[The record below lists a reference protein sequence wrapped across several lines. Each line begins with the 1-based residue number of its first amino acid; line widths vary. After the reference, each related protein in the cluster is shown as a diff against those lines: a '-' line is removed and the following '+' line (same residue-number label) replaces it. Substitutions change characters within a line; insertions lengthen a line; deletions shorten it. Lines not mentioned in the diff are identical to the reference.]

1 MLKTQLANSI
11 EINNNNI
18 LFENNLLDNNLY
30 ISLLDDV
37 IEFNKKKIYDDLE
50 NVIKIYF
57 PLISNKDIISYD
69 VFLTKKTELLKN
81 TQEFIDND
89 NFVNKN
95 KFIDT
100 IYNIYYNSD
109 IFKTKIN
116 GIYSINFNMYSNINL
131 NLSIETLFKLFN
143 STINI
148 PFIKFNPG
156 KKIENM
162 YRLYCNKISKNNN
175 KIPFLKKENIVKYAK
190 TIGKINTISMAIQ
203 DNSSKFKKIKDFL
216 VEINSSGIININ
228 INFKSQTNKEEVE
241 EIIKYYL
248 NENILIK

>member
-1 MLKTQLANSI
+1 MFGLINKIYNALDIYNNLSNYGKNSLKKNILFNYLNNLNERDILTSLFKNKELYDFDDFNSLNIEEINIQIPLGHTIYNQYNINFTTNPFCVKNYNSMLKTQLANSI

-81 TQEFIDND
+81 TQEFIIMII
-89 NFVNKN
+89 NKN

-100 IYNIYYNSD
+100 IYNIYYNSES
-109 IFKTKIN
+109 FNTKLN
-116 GIYSINFNMYSNINL
+116 GIYGINFN
-131 NLSIETLFKLFN
+131 
-143 STINI
+143 
-148 PFIKFNPG
+148 
-156 KKIENM
+156 
-162 YRLYCNKISKNNN
+162 
-175 KIPFLKKENIVKYAK
+175 
-190 TIGKINTISMAIQ
+190 
-203 DNSSKFKKIKDFL
+203 
-216 VEINSSGIININ
+216 
-228 INFKSQTNKEEVE
+228 
-241 EIIKYYL
+241 
-248 NENILIK
+248 